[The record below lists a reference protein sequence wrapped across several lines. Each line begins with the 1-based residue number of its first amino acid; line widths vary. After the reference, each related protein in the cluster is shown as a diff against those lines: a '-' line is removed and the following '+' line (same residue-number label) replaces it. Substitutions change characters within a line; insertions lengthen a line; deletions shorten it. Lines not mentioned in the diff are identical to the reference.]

1 VFGPYGRVFPVFN
14 VADSCLVV
22 GVCLAVLL
30 ELTGR
35 QRDGSRLRPGDA
47 AGRPAPGRSPS

>member
-1 VFGPYGRVFPVFN
+1 VFPVFN

-35 QRDGSRLRPGDA
+35 QRDGSRLSPG
-47 AGRPAPGRSPS
+47 AGPARDDRRAGEQP